1 MSSLIDLSAL
11 LTEAVFLMNAELES
25 RWAHLASQ
33 VSGRPTSG
41 LDTLSRRPTYD
52 LDTLFGRPTYGLDT
66 LLKLPSSTFFFFLS
80 LINKASIQ
88 LAQIRTQREMRAW

>member
-66 LLKLPSSTFFFFLS
+66 LLKLPSSTFFFLS